1 VGVLVSARKP
11 GVQALTPVTEGHPRQ
26 WTILGVLMSAMLVVI
41 LDTTILNVA
50 LPSMERELHASQSQ
64 QEWMVDAYTLTF
76 AGCMLAA
83 GVMGDRFGRRRLI
96 LLGLALFGASSL
108 ACALSTTPYLVIASR
123 AVMGIGGAAVV
134 PTTLSII
141 SNVFS
146 DADRPRA
153 FGMYAGIAGIS
164 VAAGPIAGG
173 LLLSQ
178 FWWGSVFLVNVPL
191 SLIAI
196 VVIWRL
202 VPESRDPVE
211 QQLQTL
217 PLLQSIVALVLVVYA
232 IIKGGERG
240 VWISADVLVPLLAGL
255 ALLTA
260 FIWRQAVSRNP
271 VLDVRLFQ
279 NPVFAVGCS
288 VTGLTL
294 FAFAGATFYLTFYLQ
309 FVRDFSPLEAG
320 LALVP
325 SAVAQIVFSPR
336 APALVKRFGTRAV
349 CASGLA
355 VVAVSILGIHLVHE
369 TTPIWYL
376 ELLLFLQGAGMSNV
390 FAPSTAAVMS
400 TVPRERAGAG
410 SALNNTVRNVGQAL
424 GVAILGSLIS
434 SIYRAQITPSL
445 HVLPAT
451 ARVGAAESIGATR
464 GAIADAAAHG
474 KNVSGLIPT
483 AERAFIHAMHWA
495 SFASALAT
503 VLGAVVALV
512 FLKPVGRP
520 TSTRWWSRW
529 PKLEGS
535 QLDPEV
541 AQAGDVVDA

>member
-1 VGVLVSARKP
+1 MQPLPA
-11 GVQALTPVTEGHPRQ
+11 VTEGHPRQ
-26 WTILGVLMSAMLVVI
+26 WTILAVLMSAMLVVI

-50 LPSMERELHASQSQ
+50 LPSMERELSASQSQ

-76 AGCMLAA
+76 AGFMLAA

-96 LLGLALFGASSL
+96 LLGLAVFGASSL
-108 ACALSTTPYLVIASR
+108 ACALSTSAYLVIASR

-134 PTTLSII
+134 PSTLSII

-153 FGMYAGIAGIS
+153 FGIYAGIAGIS

-191 SLIAI
+191 SAIAI
-196 VVIWRL
+196 LVIWRL
-202 VPESRDPVE
+202 VPESRDPDGR
-211 QQLQTL
+211 QLQTV
-217 PLLQSIVALVLVVYA
+217 PLLQSIIGLGLVVFA

-240 VWISADVLVPLLAGL
+240 VWLSAGVLVPLLIGL

-260 FIWRQAVSRNP
+260 FIWRQAVSRVP
-271 VLDVRLFQ
+271 VLDVTLFR

-288 VTGLTL
+288 AAGLTL

-309 FVRDFSPLEAG
+309 FVRDFSPLQAG

-325 SAVAQIVFSPR
+325 SAVAQMIFSPR
-336 APALVKRFGTRAV
+336 APTLVKRFGTRAV
-349 CASGLA
+349 CASGLT
-355 VVAVSILGIHLVHE
+355 VVAIAILGIHLVHE

-410 SALNNTVRNVGQAL
+410 SALNNTVRNVCQAL

-445 HVLPAT
+445 HVLPAA
-451 ARVGAAESIGATR
+451 ARVGAAESIGATH
-464 GAIADAAAHG
+464 AAVADAAAHG
-474 KNVSGLIPT
+474 QNVSGLIPE
-483 AERAFIHAMHWA
+483 AERAFVHAMHWA
-495 SFASALAT
+495 SFASALVA
-503 VLGAVVALV
+503 VLAAIVVLV
-512 FLKPVGRP
+512 FLQPIRRPEPTRIRGRWA
-520 TSTRWWSRW
+520 R
-529 PKLEGS
+529 LERS
-535 QLDPEV
+535 
-541 AQAGDVVDA
+541 